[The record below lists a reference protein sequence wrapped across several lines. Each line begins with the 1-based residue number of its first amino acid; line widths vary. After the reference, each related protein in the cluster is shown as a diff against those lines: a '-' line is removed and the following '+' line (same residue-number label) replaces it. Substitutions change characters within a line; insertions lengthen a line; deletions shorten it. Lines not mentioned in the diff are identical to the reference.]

1 MSALHHNSITNSNPL
16 TKLVDVENHVGFML
30 SINFEEAVFLSNDF
44 WKESVAGIP
53 MNSFLV
59 ASAFYAG
66 NYAETPKIDREVIL
80 LRVMGPSEM
89 SIDRAKLDAMID
101 SYTKR
106 TQVERAKRKG
116 SDSFDFD
123 EYDGFDHFTHT
134 ELQFGALKCR
144 VIGSFYLKNG
154 VLNLGA
160 DIENF
165 ASASHLRVYKP
176 TSEALETIVNFVDPI
191 RKTQALKKAEQL
203 GFQSDTP
210 PLPFALGTV
219 RYTSTDRLHR
229 ENHNAL
235 VKVGVNPIDFLSR
248 RTGVFGMT
256 RTGKSNMVKTLSSSV
271 ALTGVKNKVR
281 IGQCIFDINGEYANA
296 NSQDD
301 GSSIADIFQD
311 NVVCYRATKPP
322 KESFK
327 DLRNNFF
334 EHPQI
339 GLNIIQE
346 ELKQY
351 SNLAADISTLSGMSL
366 ESSELE
372 DPSEKSR
379 RERRIE
385 AFKVLMAS
393 TGFQTPSDLKISIKP
408 ASSIMRQVLVTTQKS
423 YIDDH
428 AEGKKL
434 TQPELIDLAK
444 EYYGDLSKP
453 VEWKKA
459 KKFLSDARDADRII
473 RKEFDPDERKTGFW
487 SKLQRDA
494 SSDPWFD
501 EELKSIVN
509 LLQSKGDNGGFI
521 KSRVYLNP
529 VAEFHS
535 IHGAEDVASDIY
547 ELLVAGKIVIID
559 LSVGKSSIRESLA
572 ERISRSIFDK
582 SMGTFHAGEQ
592 CPNIVLYVEEAHNL
606 IGKNAEPDETWPR
619 IAKEGA
625 KANIALVYATQEP
638 SSIQSNIMANTEN
651 WIVTHL
657 NNDDEL
663 RVLGK
668 FYDFSDFTLSL
679 KRAQD
684 VGFARVK
691 TLSSPYVIPTQIDLF
706 SPEHLK
712 QQLKGGESGKIDAE
726 NSLVDSDEKFFSD
739 MLED

>member
-1 MSALHHNSITNSNPL
+1 M
-16 TKLVDVENHVGFML
+16 
-30 SINFEEAVFLSNDF
+30 
-44 WKESVAGIP
+44 
-53 MNSFLV
+53 
-59 ASAFYAG
+59 
-66 NYAETPKIDREVIL
+66 
-80 LRVMGPSEM
+80 
-89 SIDRAKLDAMID
+89 
-101 SYTKR
+101 
-106 TQVERAKRKG
+106 
-116 SDSFDFD
+116 
-123 EYDGFDHFTHT
+123 
-134 ELQFGALKCR
+134 
-144 VIGSFYLKNG
+144 
-154 VLNLGA
+154 
-160 DIENF
+160 
-165 ASASHLRVYKP
+165 
-176 TSEALETIVNFVDPI
+176 
-191 RKTQALKKAEQL
+191 
-203 GFQSDTP
+203 
-210 PLPFALGTV
+210 
-219 RYTSTDRLHR
+219 
-229 ENHNAL
+229 
-235 VKVGVNPIDFLSR
+235 KVGVNPIDFLSR

-459 KKFLSDARDADRII
+459 KKFLSDANEKI
-473 RKEFDPDERKTGFW
+473 
-487 SKLQRDA
+487 SL
-494 SSDPWFD
+494 
-501 EELKSIVN
+501 SI
-509 LLQSKGDNGGFI
+509 
-521 KSRVYLNP
+521 
-529 VAEFHS
+529 
-535 IHGAEDVASDIY
+535 
-547 ELLVAGKIVIID
+547 
-559 LSVGKSSIRESLA
+559 
-572 ERISRSIFDK
+572 
-582 SMGTFHAGEQ
+582 
-592 CPNIVLYVEEAHNL
+592 
-606 IGKNAEPDETWPR
+606 
-619 IAKEGA
+619 
-625 KANIALVYATQEP
+625 
-638 SSIQSNIMANTEN
+638 
-651 WIVTHL
+651 
-657 NNDDEL
+657 
-663 RVLGK
+663 
-668 FYDFSDFTLSL
+668 
-679 KRAQD
+679 
-684 VGFARVK
+684 
-691 TLSSPYVIPTQIDLF
+691 
-706 SPEHLK
+706 
-712 QQLKGGESGKIDAE
+712 
-726 NSLVDSDEKFFSD
+726 
-739 MLED
+739 